1 MNWEKFFK
9 YHETFK
15 FVDTILSDSF
25 WMLEALNDSTGY
37 VFEDI
42 DKQFKQYLTKI
53 SEGYYGYN
61 NEAHRVQQ
69 NFFWC
74 IFLS

>member
-1 MNWEKFFK
+1 
-9 YHETFK
+9 
-15 FVDTILSDSF
+15 
-25 WMLEALNDSTGY
+25 MLEALNDSTGY

-69 NFFWC
+69 NFLVH
-74 IFLS
+74 IS